1 MELEIP
7 DVFAEPRRLGAGARR
22 LSLVALGAGLLAL
35 AAAAALG
42 FSAGDHGKGFYFAYL
57 VNFGYVLSL
66 SLGALFFVILQ
77 HLTRAGWSVVV
88 RRIAEAVAGT
98 LPLVALLLL
107 PVLAGTHELY
117 HWSHAEAV
125 AADRLLQG
133 KAPYLNVPF
142 FIARCAVYVA
152 VWWLLSRYYLG
163 RSVRQDASGDVALTH
178 AMQRRS
184 APAMLLFAVTATFAS
199 IDLLMSLDPH
209 WFSTIFG
216 VYFFAGSIV
225 AFFALLTL
233 TARLLQ
239 GGGLLRH
246 LITTEHYHDLG
257 KLMFAFTV
265 FWAYIAF
272 SQYMLYWYANIPE
285 ETGWFLRRQSGGW
298 GWVGLVLIFG
308 HFLLPFALLLSRT
321 PKRRP
326 AVLAAVAV
334 WILAMHW
341 VDLHWLVMPEL
352 RPTAPAPTLLELLLL
367 VGVGGIWLAGVVH
380 VMGRQSLV
388 PERDP
393 RLPESL
399 SFENA

>member
-7 DVFAEPRRLGAGARR
+7 DVFTERRHLGAGGRQLWQVAGTVG
-22 LSLVALGAGLLAL
+22 LVAL

-42 FSAGDHGKGFYFAYL
+42 LAAGDHGRGFYFGYL
-57 VNFGYVLSL
+57 VNFAWVLSL
-66 SLGALFFVILQ
+66 SLGALFFVVLQ

-88 RRIAEAVAGT
+88 RRVAEAVAGT

-107 PVLAGTHELY
+107 PVVAGMHQLY

-125 AADRLLQG
+125 AADPLLRG
-133 KAPYLNVPF
+133 KSAYLNVPF
-142 FIARCAVYVA
+142 FVVRCAVYVA
-152 VWWLLSRYYLG
+152 VWWLLSRFYLG
-163 RSVRQDASGDVALTH
+163 RSVRQDASGDVGLTL

-184 APAMLLFAVTATFAS
+184 APAMLLFAITATFAS

-216 VYFFAGSIV
+216 VYFFSGSV
-225 AFFALLTL
+225 VSFFSLLALAAF
-233 TARLLQ
+233 LLQ
-239 GGGLLRH
+239 RSGLLRH
-246 LITTEHYHDLG
+246 LITVEHYHDLG
-257 KLMFAFTV
+257 KLMFSFTV

-298 GWVGLVLIFG
+298 GWVGLLLLFG
-308 HFLLPFALLLSRT
+308 HFLVPFLLLLARS

-326 AVLAAVAV
+326 GVLAAVAV

-352 RPTAPAPTLLELLLL
+352 RPGAPAPTLLELLLL
-367 VGVGGIWLAGVVH
+367 VGVGGVWLAGVVF

-393 RLPESL
+393 RLAESL